1 MKIKRKVIQKM
12 INLILI
18 RIKKCRHLTLKGDP
32 SLKIKL
38 NHLKS
43 NNKTLLNTKLQT
55 TLLNTNNTRKMKKNS
70 PSEVY

>member
-1 MKIKRKVIQKM
+1 M

>member
-1 MKIKRKVIQKM
+1 MKIKWKVIQKM

-18 RIKKCRHLTLKGDP
+18 RIKKCRHLTLKGAP

-55 TLLNTNNTRKMKKNS
+55 TLLNTNNARKMKKNS